1 MFTYLTPKV
10 SNWVRTEFPSPGA
23 FATVTT
29 TSIARERISVTC
41 LWFIIIIPKGKI
53 ESGVSEF
60 IILHPQ
66 VPEKLTVLGLKY
78 SEAL

>member
-1 MFTYLTPKV
+1 M
-10 SNWVRTEFPSPGA
+10 
-23 FATVTT
+23 
-29 TSIARERISVTC
+29 

-66 VPEKLTVLGLKY
+66 VPEKRTVLGLKY

>member
-1 MFTYLTPKV
+1 M
-10 SNWVRTEFPSPGA
+10 
-23 FATVTT
+23 
-29 TSIARERISVTC
+29 
-41 LWFIIIIPKGKI
+41 LWFIIVIPKGKI

>member
-1 MFTYLTPKV
+1 M
-10 SNWVRTEFPSPGA
+10 
-23 FATVTT
+23 
-29 TSIARERISVTC
+29 
-41 LWFIIIIPKGKI
+41 LWFIII

-66 VPEKLTVLGLKY
+66 VPEKLTDLGLKY